1 MERSITHNDQQFKN
15 KSLAMYLP
23 YSVIIEICAYQ
34 TQKSLSLLIYSTYI
48 KILSLK
54 KNIIFFNDKGAKNI
68 SITYLPLFEFQE
80 ECDLFATQLF
90 NYINNDN
97 HNSKNGHC
105 IKTLFS
111 ATNHLASLVH
121 LSFLTCF
128 FTIVQFKMF
137 FFFYSFYFIR
147 TPIFTTVQL
156 NCN

>member
-1 MERSITHNDQQFKN
+1 MCLSN
-15 KSLAMYLP
+15 
-23 YSVIIEICAYQ
+23 IEIFITTNIFYLY
-34 TQKSLSLLIYSTYI
+34 KDII
-48 KILSLK
+48 FKI
-54 KNIIFFNDKGAKNI
+54 NIIFFNDKGPKNI

-97 HNSKNGHC
+97 HNSKTGHC
-105 IKTLFS
+105 IKILFLAS
-111 ATNHLASLVH
+111 KHLASLVH
-121 LSFLTCF
+121 LSFLTSF

-147 TPIFTTVQL
+147 TPIFTIVQL